1 MGHIIAMCFVWKLA
15 EQIIS
20 ESDWAKQKNLSGYIN
35 DEYYDHERIKQL
47 IELVLNG
54 YEIVKE
60 SNLA

>member
-1 MGHIIAMCFVWKLA
+1 MGHIVAMCFVWKLA

-20 ESDWAKQKNLSGYIN
+20 NSEHAKQTNNSGYIN

-54 YEIVKE
+54 YEIVKG
-60 SNLA
+60 